1 MKEEDTPWSQ
11 EQEAVPRAKGQ
22 GEAQMSSCR
31 QDERGRVW
39 EEWQKYAGS
48 LSLALEKLEC
58 WQSPKLDVGKH
69 FENYCSQRASSFQH
83 SGDGGQVISDSKTA
97 AAT

>member
-39 EEWQKYAGS
+39 RH
-48 LSLALEKLEC
+48 
-58 WQSPKLDVGKH
+58 GKNMP
-69 FENYCSQRASSFQH
+69 EA
-83 SGDGGQVISDSKTA
+83 
-97 AAT
+97 